1 MAKKIVDWFNKGYA
15 TYIDKEKAL
24 NYLHHSAPIAEALS
38 SSRLNTIT
46 KIVQVFENP
55 KIEPKYSITD
65 EVTDKIFATAK
76 AKFGTT
82 YDMREAGWILPC
94 CCN

>member
-1 MAKKIVDWFNKGYA
+1 MDWFNKGNA

-24 NYLHHSAPIAEALS
+24 DYFSDSAPLAEAQNNQELVS
-38 SSRLNTIT
+38 IT
-46 KIVQVFENP
+46 KIVQNFENP
-55 KIEPKYSITD
+55 NIEPRYSIKD

-94 CCN
+94 CCR